1 LASDGVTRTHTFA
14 NGAPA
19 QVQMLGTV
27 ALNDM
32 IVVSEVATLPT
43 GKVIDEMSV
52 YRIENGLIVRDWFVF
67 NRERLTPVSAQQ
79 PAP

>member
-1 LASDGVTRTHTFA
+1 MFA

-19 QVQMLGTV
+19 QVETLGTI

-32 IVVSEVATLPT
+32 VVAREVATLPT

-52 YRIENGLIVRDWFVF
+52 YRIKNGLITRDWFILDQA
-67 NRERLTPVSAQQ
+67 R
-79 PAP
+79 

>member
-1 LASDGVTRTHTFA
+1 VRIVDEKSRREAYLQMFA

-19 QVQMLGTV
+19 QVQKLGTV

-43 GKVIDEMSV
+43 GKIIDEMSV

-67 NRERLTPVSAQQ
+67 NRERPGSA
-79 PAP
+79 P